1 MCGIAAP
8 AVVGLSRPVW
18 SELAVFV
25 RFPNQ
30 IGGCGWWDGPGGQ
43 RRCPFAL
50 LFIDG
55 ASRGL
60 FASEHNEEPNVEP

>member
-8 AVVGLSRPVW
+8 AAVGLSRPVW

-30 IGGCGWWDGPGGQ
+30 IEGCGWWDGPGGQ

-50 LFIDG
+50 LLMVHPESCLLRSTMR
-55 ASRGL
+55 SRT
-60 FASEHNEEPNVEP
+60 